1 MDTSDDALEL
11 ALAHHGAGRLAE
23 AGQLYRQILALD
35 PGHAGA
41 LHLLGVIALQSGRPE
56 EAVWFVRQAVARDPG
71 QSVFYSNLG
80 EAHRALG
87 QLDEAKECYLT
98 ALGLA
103 PDFAE
108 AHNNLGLVLQMQG
121 DFAAAQRHFER
132 AIEIRPDNAEAHYN
146 LARVLLLGGD
156 YERGWPEYTWRERL
170 RGHPSQALGLP
181 RWDGTPTGDRL
192 LLFAE
197 QGLGDTLQFARYL
210 PRVRERAPNAIVAVQ
225 PVLVPLLRSSGFTD
239 VVPMTEAPPGAQWQC
254 ALAALPGLLDGA
266 QQPSM
271 ADEPY
276 LRAQTSRIE
285 HWRDGLSG
293 WPGFQVG
300 IAWQGNPAYYSDRF
314 RSIPLAQFGPIA
326 ALEGVRLISLQ
337 KGPGVEQLDSTGD
350 RFQVVR
356 VDDQLD
362 VSEPFMDTAAIIA
375 GLDLVVT
382 SDTSIAHL
390 AGAMGLRVWVAL
402 GLSPD
407 WRWLLGRAD
416 SPWYPSMRLFRQ
428 TRLGDWSDVFQQI
441 AEALAQHRRD

>member
-41 LHLLGVIALQSGRPE
+41 LHLLGVIALQSGRPD

-71 QSVFYSNLG
+71 QCVFYSNLG

-98 ALGLA
+98 ALRLA

-108 AHNNLGLVLQMQG
+108 AHNNLGLVCQMQA
-121 DFAAAQRHFER
+121 DFAAARRHFER
-132 AIEIRPDNAEAHYN
+132 AIEIRPESAEAHYN

-156 YERGWPEYTWRERL
+156 YERGWPEYAWRERL

-181 RWDGTPTGDRL
+181 RWDGTPSGDRL

-225 PVLVPLLRSSGFTD
+225 PALVPILRTSGFAD
-239 VVPMTEAPPGAQWQC
+239 VVPMTEAPPGAKWQC

-266 QQPSM
+266 RQPSM
-271 ADEPY
+271 DDGPY
-276 LRAQTSRIE
+276 LRAEATRVD
-285 HWRDGLSG
+285 HWRDVLSSR
-293 WPGFQVG
+293 PGFRVG

-314 RSIPLAQFGPIA
+314 RSIPLANFA
-326 ALEGVRLISLQ
+326 ALAALAGVRLISLQ
-337 KGPGVEQLDSTGD
+337 KGPGVEQFESAAD
-350 RFQVVR
+350 RFEVIR
-356 VDDQLD
+356 FDDRLD
-362 VSEPFMDTAAIIA
+362 VGQPFMDTAAMMA
-375 GLDLVVT
+375 SLDLVVT

-390 AGAMGLRVWVAL
+390 AGALGVRVWVAL
-402 GLSPD
+402 GVSPD

-428 TRLGDWSDVFQQI
+428 TRLGDWSDVFGQI
-441 AEALAQHRRD
+441 AEALAQQRRR